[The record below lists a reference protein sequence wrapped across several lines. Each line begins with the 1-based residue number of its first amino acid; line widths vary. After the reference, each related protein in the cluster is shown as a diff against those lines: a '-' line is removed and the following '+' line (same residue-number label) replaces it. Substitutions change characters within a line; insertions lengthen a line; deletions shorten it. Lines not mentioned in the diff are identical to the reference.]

1 MGSKVEQAVS
11 YFQEGFSCS
20 QSILASYCIEFG
32 LNESIALKLATGFGG
47 GMGRLGKTCG
57 AVSGALM
64 VIGLKYGR
72 DKIEDNSSKEK
83 TYTIVQKFIKKFI
96 KLNKSI
102 SCNELL
108 DCDIYTLEGLNS
120 AKEKNLFSTLCPD
133 FVRTSAEIIEK
144 LL

>member
-11 YFQEGFSCS
+11 YFQEGFNCS
-20 QSILASYCIEFG
+20 QSILASYCTEFG
-32 LNESIALKLATGFGG
+32 LNQSIALKLATGFGG

-72 DKIEDNSSKEK
+72 DKIEDNTSKEK
-83 TYTIVQKFIKKFI
+83 TYTIVQKFINKFI

-108 DCDIYTLEGLNS
+108 DCDINTLEGLNS

>member
-11 YFQEGFSCS
+11 YFQEGFNCS

-47 GMGRLGKTCG
+47 GIGRLGKTCG

-72 DKIEDNSSKEK
+72 DKIEDNASKEK
-83 TYTIVQKFIKKFI
+83 TYTLVQKFINKFI

-108 DCDIYTLEGLNS
+108 DCDINTLEGLSS
-120 AKEKNLFSTLCPD
+120 AKEKNVFSTLCPD

-144 LL
+144 L